1 MAQPSLDAVH
11 PVTTRAEGSSGSAH
25 NGCAMETYNQQQ
37 WVDSFEGR
45 LSIQRPHLTQGML
58 DTMSLSAWL
67 LHGTHG
73 EDPIKLAKAWSAALS
88 QPNQ

>member
-1 MAQPSLDAVH
+1 MPQRLRGAVH
-11 PVTTRAEGSSGSAH
+11 PVTTRAMGSSGSAH
-25 NGCAMETYNQQQ
+25 NGCAMEAYNQQQ

-45 LSIQRPHLTQGML
+45 LSIQRPHLTQRVL
-58 DTMSLSAWL
+58 DTMSLSAWQ

-73 EDPIKLAKAWSAALS
+73 EDPITLAKAWSAALS